1 MTSSINPN
9 DIDGTYPIAGQDNDS
24 QGFRDNF
31 TNTKT
36 NFQYASAE
44 ITDLQNKAILKAA
57 LTGTT
62 LDNDMA
68 GSPLTSADIANFS
81 ANRVALGTTS
91 GTVTI
96 NYATGHYQTVTTSG
110 SISLAFANFP
120 AAGAAGLV
128 RVQITVSDVSHTVT
142 LPVAVSVG
150 TTGIQGYSSNVITF
164 QATGTYEFEFVTND
178 GGASVTI
185 FDLNRPL
192 LGSNQAQIGY
202 ATGAGGAVTQA
213 TNKSTGVTLNTLCGQ
228 ITMNSAALA
237 AAAEVSFTLTNS
249 FITATDVL
257 IVNVASGATAATYT
271 ATIDAVAAGSARI
284 TVGNYSASSQSE
296 AIVLNF
302 VVINAVIS

>member
-9 DIDGTYPIAGQDNDS
+9 DIDGTYPVAGQDNDS

-96 NYATGHYQTVTTSG
+96 NYATGHYQTVTTAG
-110 SISLAFANFP
+110 AISLAFANFP

-213 TNKSTGVTLNTLCGQ
+213 SNKSTGVTLNTLCGQ
-228 ITMNSAALA
+228 ITMNAAALA

-284 TVGNYSASSQSE
+284 TVGNHSSSSQSE